1 MAKISPVSIKYI
13 IHAKLDADGAV
24 EKPDIIGALFG
35 QTEGLLG
42 DDLEMRELQK
52 SGKIGR
58 IEVNTEYSSGRTLG
72 EIEVP
77 SALDK
82 TETTIIAAALETI
95 ERVGPSD
102 TKITIEKIE
111 DVRGSKRDYI
121 LERAKKLMEK
131 LGDSTSDMSEMTT
144 EIKTSAKVAKLQTY
158 GTENLPSGDISGN
171 ELIIVEGR
179 ADVINLLK
187 NDVKNVISMNGSKLP
202 ETIKELSR
210 GKETVILFVDGDR
223 GGNLIIKNVVENAK
237 VDFIAMAPE
246 GKEVEELTGKEILQ
260 ALRKKMPTSEYSS
273 NQRSRGVRRYDNN
286 DNNYR
291 RDDRRNED
299 RREERREERR
309 DNRYEDN
316 REEPAKVEKKERTVK
331 KMTAKQKE
339 EIRESVDE
347 LVGTKGAL
355 IFNDELKIIRKIPSG
370 MLPNLRLDDAPF
382 VIAIDGVATP
392 RIIESCERL
401 SCSNLIATNFVSS
414 ETDINLVS
422 M

>member
-13 IHAKLDADGAV
+13 IHATFEADGAV

-42 DDLEMRELQK
+42 DDLEMRELQR

-58 IEVNTEYSSGRTLG
+58 IEVNAEYAGGKTTG

-102 TKITIEKIE
+102 TKIKIETIE

-121 LERAKKLMEK
+121 LERAKKLMEN
-131 LGDSTSDMSEMTT
+131 LGDSTVDMTEMSSDIRS
-144 EIKTSAKVAKLQTY
+144 SAKIAKLQSY
-158 GTENLPSGDISGN
+158 GTENLPSGDISGD

-202 ETIKELSR
+202 ETIKDLSKSK
-210 GKETVILFVDGDR
+210 GTVILFVDGDR

-237 VDFIAMAPE
+237 IDFIAMAPE
-246 GKEVEELTGKEILQ
+246 GKEVEELAGKEILQ
-260 ALRKKMPTSEYSS
+260 ALRKKVPVSEYTRGDS
-273 NQRSRGVRRYDNN
+273 RRGVKRYDRE
-286 DNNYR
+286 DYR
-291 RDDRRNED
+291 RDDR
-299 RREERREERR
+299 
-309 DNRYEDN
+309 DNRDN
-316 REEPAKVEKKERTVK
+316 REERENREERIEPIASEKKEHKIK
-331 KMTAKQKE
+331 KMTTKEKE
-339 EIRESVDE
+339 EIKGVAEE

-355 IFNDELKIIRKIPSG
+355 IFNEELKIIRRIPVG
-370 MLPNLRLDDAPF
+370 ILPNLRLDEQPY
-382 VIAIDGVATP
+382 VIAVDGVATP
-392 RIIESCERL
+392 RIIEACERL
-401 SCSNLIATNFVSS
+401 GCSNLIAKNFVHAD
-414 ETDINLVS
+414 TDINLVS
-422 M
+422 L

>member
-13 IHAKLDADGAV
+13 IHATFEAEGAV

-42 DDLEMRELQK
+42 DDLEMRELQR

-58 IEVNTEYSSGRTLG
+58 IEVNTEYSGGKTTG

-102 TKITIEKIE
+102 TKIKIEKIE

-121 LERAKKLMEK
+121 LERAKKLMEN
-131 LGDSTSDMSEMTT
+131 LGDSSVDMTEMSSDIRS
-144 EIKTSAKVAKLQTY
+144 SAKVAKLQAY
-158 GTENLPSGDISGN
+158 GTENLPSGDISGD

-210 GKETVILFVDGDR
+210 SKESVILFVDGDR

-237 VDFIAMAPE
+237 IDFIAMAPE

-260 ALRKKMPTSEYSS
+260 SLRKKVPVSEYTMGNS
-273 NQRSRGVRRYDNN
+273 RRGVKRYDR
-286 DNNYR
+286 DEYR
-291 RDDRRNED
+291 RDDRRD
-299 RREERREERR
+299 ERREERVER
-309 DNRYEDN
+309 DDN
-316 REEPAKVEKKERTVK
+316 NSKEEVTRTEKTERKIK
-331 KMTAKQKE
+331 KMTSKE
-339 EIRESVDE
+339 KETIKDAAEE

-355 IFNDELKIIRKIPSG
+355 IYNEELKVIRRIPVG
-370 MLPNLRLDDAPF
+370 ILPNLRLDEAPYI
-382 VIAIDGVATP
+382 IAVDGVATP
-392 RIIESCERL
+392 RIIEACERL
-401 SCSNLIATNFVSS
+401 GCSNLIAKNFVHADTSV
-414 ETDINLVS
+414 NLVS
-422 M
+422 L

>member
-13 IHAKLDADGAV
+13 IHATFEADGAV

-42 DDLEMRELQK
+42 DDLEMRELQR

-58 IEVNTEYSSGRTLG
+58 IEVNTEYSGGKTTG

-102 TKITIEKIE
+102 TKIKIEKIE

-121 LERAKKLMEK
+121 LERAKKLMEN
-131 LGDSTSDMSEMTT
+131 LGDSTVDMNEMSSDIRS
-144 EIKTSAKVAKLQTY
+144 SAKIAKLQAY
-158 GTENLPSGDISGN
+158 GTENLPSGDISGD

-202 ETIKELSR
+202 DTIIELS
-210 GKETVILFVDGDR
+210 KTKPTVILFVDGDR
-223 GGNLIIKNVVENAK
+223 GGNLIIKNVTENAK
-237 VDFIAMAPE
+237 IDFIAMAPE

-260 ALRKKMPTSEYSS
+260 SLRKKVPASEYIRS
-273 NQRSRGVRRYDNN
+273 QRTRGVKRYDREEYSN
-286 DNNYR
+286 R
-291 RDDRRNED
+291 RDDRDNRDSRIE
-299 RREERREERR
+299 REERTERS
-309 DNRYEDN
+309 
-316 REEPAKVEKKERTVK
+316 EPVVEKKEFKVK
-331 KMTAKQKE
+331 KMTAKEKE
-339 EIRESVDE
+339 EIKESAEE

-355 IFNDELKIIRKIPSG
+355 IFNEELKIVRKVPVGI
-370 MLPNLRLDDAPF
+370 LPNLRLDVAPYI
-382 VIAIDGVATP
+382 IAVDGTATP
-392 RIIESCERL
+392 RIIEACERL
-401 SCSNLIATNFVSS
+401 SCSNLVAKNFVHAD
-414 ETDINLVS
+414 TNVNLVS
-422 M
+422 I